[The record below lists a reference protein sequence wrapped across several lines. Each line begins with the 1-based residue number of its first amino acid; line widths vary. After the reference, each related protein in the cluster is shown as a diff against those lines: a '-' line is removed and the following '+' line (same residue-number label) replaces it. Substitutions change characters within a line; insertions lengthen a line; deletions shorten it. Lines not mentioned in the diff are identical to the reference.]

1 MVVRLS
7 CMLVI
12 DYIVELLS
20 MIIVYLIAGLGTLL
34 LLYYF
39 ERLSLDYRVMIDV
52 EM

>member
-1 MVVRLS
+1 MFVF
-7 CMLVI
+7 

-39 ERLSLDYRVMIDV
+39 ERLCLDYQVTIDV
-52 EM
+52 EMYACI

>member
-1 MVVRLS
+1 MFVF
-7 CMLVI
+7 
-12 DYIVELLS
+12 DYIGELLN
-20 MIIVYLIAGLGTLL
+20 MIFVYLIDGLGTLL